1 MTFQRVI
8 QSLSL
13 GIFLLALWRAPHA
26 LLGAWPADGS
36 LRMDP
41 MILLGTVVAGRKL
54 APFLWITGCILLLC
68 MLLGRFF
75 CAYLCPL
82 GATIDGCDHFLRR
95 QHDRSSPSPSL
106 SCTGLRHLKYQLL
119 IFILG
124 AGILGVSFVF
134 VAAPMALATR
144 LYGLII
150 YPGLYFLADLGL
162 TTLRPAADQLNLT
175 AIAYAVVKAPRYDL
189 QWLTFS
195 MSLALLAGGV
205 WTPRFWCRN
214 LCPSG
219 ALLALFSRRPIVR
232 RTVSQDCS
240 NCGLCARKCPMG
252 AIGMETEDAKSINP
266 FRVNHAE
273 CIVCLTCVRVCP
285 THAVSFRAGKQSGIE
300 KIGRQTPTISLDR
313 RRVLGAGVSGSV
325 AAILTLTGLK
335 APSSAAGPGNPV
347 HPAVIRPPGAIP
359 EKNFLARCVRCDACM
374 QACPTNTLQ
383 PLGWQAGLS
392 ALYSPVVKPRRG
404 PCAPDCTACGDVC
417 PTGSLRPLHPEEK
430 LKAKVGTARIFRQ
443 KCLAWEFDKKCLICD
458 EVCPFDA
465 IEFRK
470 LPDMHIAVPFVNEKK
485 CFGCGYCE
493 YHCPVQAV
501 PAIVVEPMQALR
513 LSGGSYRTA
522 AREMGYTLETKPKAG
537 TSTDDIGPQDLPLFQ
552 LDEKGLPPGFTE

>member
-8 QSLSL
+8 QGLSL
-13 GIFLLALWRAPHA
+13 GIFLLVLWRAPHA
-26 LLGAWPADGS
+26 IFNAFPADGF

-41 MILLGTVVAGRKL
+41 IVFLGTVVAGRKL
-54 APFLWITGCILLLC
+54 APFLWIAGCILMLC

-95 QHDRSSPSPSL
+95 RRDKSSPSR
-106 SCTGLRHLKYQLL
+106 TELRYLKYQLL
-119 IFILG
+119 VFIFG

-134 VAAPMALATR
+134 IAAPMSLATR
-144 LYGLII
+144 LYGLIV
-150 YPGLYFLADLGL
+150 YPGLSFLADLGL
-162 TTLRPAADQLNLT
+162 TALRPAADQFDLT
-175 AIAYAVVKAPRYDL
+175 AIAYAVVKTPRYDL

-195 MSLALLAGGV
+195 MSLALLAGGI
-205 WTPRFWCRN
+205 WIPRFWCRN

-219 ALLALFSRRPIVR
+219 ALLALFSRRPILR
-232 RTVSQDCS
+232 RAVSQDCS

-252 AIGMETEDAKSINP
+252 AIGMETEGGESINP
-266 FRVNHAE
+266 FRANHAE

-285 THAVSFRAGKQSGIE
+285 THAVSFRTGNPPVTEKSG
-300 KIGRQTPTISLDR
+300 GLTPTISLER
-313 RRVLGAGVSGSV
+313 RRVLSAGVSGSA

-347 HPAVIRPPGAIP
+347 HPALIRPPGAIP
-359 EKNFLARCVRCDACM
+359 EKNFLARCVRCGACM
-374 QACPTNTLQ
+374 HACPTNTLQ
-383 PLGWQAGLS
+383 PLGWQTGLS
-392 ALYSPVVKPRRG
+392 ALYSPVVTPRRG
-404 PCAPDCTACGDVC
+404 PCAPACTACGDVC

-430 LKAKVGTARIFRQ
+430 VKAKVGTARIFRQ

-470 LPDMHIAVPFVNEKK
+470 LPDKPIAVPFVNENK

-501 PAIVVEPMQALR
+501 PAIVVEPMLALR
-513 LSGGSYRTA
+513 RSDGSYRTA
-522 AREMGYTLETKPKAG
+522 ARQMGYSLEIKPKAG
-537 TSTDDIGPQDLPLFQ
+537 ASTDDPGPQDHPLYQ